1 MSKNIDKCPGCQRL
15 EVHKMCPAWGT
26 PLYMSGVL
34 FTKEHEKQYA
44 ELRKK
49 VIQKNLENN
58 YESC

>member
-1 MSKNIDKCPGCQRL
+1 L